1 MKHFL
6 LKIFDNNYAE
16 KYYQKQKDVDGDTID
31 WFRVIP
37 FILIHFGALAA
48 FWTHFEWYLFWVALF
63 LFMIRMFAIT
73 GFYHR
78 YFAHKTFKTSRLMQF
93 IFAFIGSTAAQRGPI
108 WWASHHRRHHLN
120 SDRHN
125 DHHSPHTHHF
135 LWSHM
140 GWFLAKKNFL
150 TDRKVVRDLTKF
162 KELVLID
169 RFDWLPPVLLLIS
182 LFVIGEHSS
191 LTSGISG
198 LNMVI
203 WGFCVSTIL
212 VYHCTFAV
220 NSIAHLWGTQRYNT
234 KEESKNNFFV
244 ALITFGEGWHNNHH
258 HYPGSIRQGFYWW
271 EVDLTYYAL
280 RFLSFF
286 GIVYNL
292 RTVSKAIRQ
301 KHN

>member
-16 KYYQKQKDVDGDTID
+16 KYYQKQKGVDGDTID

-48 FWTHFEWYLFWVALF
+48 LWTHFEWYLVWVALF
-63 LFMIRMFAIT
+63 LFVIRMFAIT

-150 TDRKVVRDLTKF
+150 TDRKVVRDLIKF

-169 RFDWLPPVLLLIS
+169 RFDWLPPVLLLLS
-182 LFVIGEHSS
+182 LFVIGEYLS
-191 LTSGISG
+191 LTSGVSG

-244 ALITFGEGWHNNHH
+244 ALLTFGEGWHNNHH

>member
-16 KYYQKQKDVDGDTID
+16 KYYQKQKGIDGDTID

-48 FWTHFEWYLFWVALF
+48 LWTHFEWYLVWVALI
-63 LFMIRMFAIT
+63 LFVIRMFAIT

-150 TDRKVVRDLTKF
+150 TDRKVVRDLIKF

-169 RFDWLPPVLLLIS
+169 RFDWLPPVLLLLS
-182 LFVIGEHSS
+182 LFVIGELLS

-244 ALITFGEGWHNNHH
+244 ALLTFGEGWHNNHH

-271 EVDLTYYAL
+271 EVDLTYYVL
-280 RFLSFF
+280 RCLSFL